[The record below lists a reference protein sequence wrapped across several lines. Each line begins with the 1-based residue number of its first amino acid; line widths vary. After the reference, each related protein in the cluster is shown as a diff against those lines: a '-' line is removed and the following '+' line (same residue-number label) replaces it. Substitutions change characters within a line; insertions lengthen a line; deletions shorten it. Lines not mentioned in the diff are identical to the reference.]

1 MFEPGQKVVIKTRNG
16 YGEVG
21 TVLKITEKRK
31 DVVVQFSDY
40 KANYGLDGWEKRND
54 VWSMTRIVP
63 LTSDIEEEVAHENR
77 IDKCRELFNVVYG
90 KVNTLTDG
98 QLDDIISVLS
108 EVADGKTD

>member
-1 MFEPGQKVVIKTRNG
+1 MFEVGQKVVIVRQHG

-21 TVLKITEKRK
+21 TVLRITEKRK

-40 KANYGLDGWEKRND
+40 KANYGLDGWEKGND

-63 LTSDIEEEVAHENR
+63 LTADIEEKVAHEKK

-90 KVNTLTDG
+90 KVKELTDG

-108 EVADGKTD
+108 EIEKGQ